1 METNDI
7 IFPKWRKWYTKI
19 SWYLSYFYN
28 IVICIFFYHP
38 NIVNMTL
45 DDVDNIIL
53 HTCKIFCIIDIC
65 SSPFIPC
72 FINIAIMDYL
82 SSLEKPFGS
91 LLNAIDDEIAKEKI
105 KLINK
110 DANRCRDQAM
120 GGDVI
125 GGYFGIVENA
135 FKAAVVSSENEDKKN
150 RREKQNRRVEFLK
163 ENDYQLIYKK
173 IRFLSLPHGSLQWY
187 SGITS
192 IYCTIVFILNFTYEG
207 YILWGIYFLL
217 LLNNVFSNQYS
228 LYRDFFK
235 TNEFVTHVIQLIDLS
250 SNYAFL
256 YEIGGINSDT
266 IEEYGLIKL
275 IIYLVLFLISYIS
288 YISLTYNNFMLSRSV
303 EENDKNKYSKRI
315 FYSNVIYSV
324 LGAIPLSVLTVIINN
339 DDNDETNNEAI
350 TILSVSS
357 SILTFILSLSE
368 ILTVTYQQDYI
379 KNN

>member
-1 METNDI
+1 MAEDI
-7 IFPKWRKWYTKI
+7 LYPIWRKWYVRI

-28 IVICIFFYHP
+28 IIICIFFYHP
-38 NIVNMTL
+38 NIVNMSL
-45 DDVDNIIL
+45 DDVDNVIL
-53 HTCKIFCIIDIC
+53 HICKIFCIIDIC

-72 FINIAIMDYL
+72 FIEYAIMDLMESISEPFGKMFDTLMDENDKYKIKQQGKKFD
-82 SSLEKPFGS
+82 SSLNQAKYSGNPFDMI
-91 LLNAIDDEIAKEKI
+91 NAYTEGFAILGIAAE
-105 KLINK
+105 
-110 DANRCRDQAM
+110 
-120 GGDVI
+120 
-125 GGYFGIVENA
+125 
-135 FKAAVVSSENEDKKN
+135 SEERK
-150 RREKQNRRVEFLK
+150 RQREKKRQRQKFLK
-163 ENDYQLIYKK
+163 ENDYELIYLRNTLLN
-173 IRFLSLPHGSLQWY
+173 IPHGSLQWY

-228 LYRDFFK
+228 LYKDFFK
-235 TNEFVTHVIQLIDLS
+235 TNEFVNHIIQLIDLS

-256 YEIGGINSDT
+256 YEIGGINNET

-288 YISLTYNNFMLSRSV
+288 YISLTYNNFMLTRSV
-303 EENDKNKYSKRI
+303 EDNDKKKYEKRI
-315 FYSNVIYSV
+315 LYSNVIYSIF
-324 LGAIPLSVLTVIINN
+324 GAIPLSVLTVIINN
-339 DDNDETNNEAI
+339 NDDDETNNEAI

-379 KNN
+379 KNS